1 MTKLKSKQ
9 DAKALLGA
17 SPLQLDIALI
27 DEDKDQPRQED
38 NPGFSKERMAELA
51 ESIKSRGVK
60 TPISVRENPD
70 APGRYL
76 INHGARRFRASK
88 LAGNTTIPA
97 YIDRDYTTHDQ
108 VQENL
113 HRDSLTEREIAD
125 IIGKELAKGTKK
137 AVIAKLLNKS
147 PAFVTQHATLLDLPE
162 LIADIFY
169 SGRCKD
175 VTIINELV
183 MLNKKHPQEVQGWLL
198 DETLEEITRGPV
210 KLFREFLDEKQKQQ
224 GLGDDESMI
233 EHDTIAT
240 KPQADKPVDPDKL
253 KKAIIKVQHN
263 GRSARL
269 LLNRRPRAEGLGW
282 LQYDDDGH
290 EAEANLNEVLL
301 VAVLEGKMG
310 DG

>member
-9 DAKALLGA
+9 DSKNLLGA
-17 SPLQLDIALI
+17 TPLQLEIALI
-27 DEDKDQPRQED
+27 DEDKDQPRQEN

-125 IIGKELAKGTKK
+125 IIGKELARGTKK
-137 AVIAKLLNKS
+137 AAIAKLLNKS

-162 LIADIFY
+162 PIAEVYY

-183 MLNKKHPQEVQGWLL
+183 MLNKKHPQELQGWLL

-224 GLGDDESMI
+224 GSGDDESMI
-233 EHDTIAT
+233 EHDTIAP
-240 KPQADKPVDPDKL
+240 KPPADKPVDPGKL
-253 KKAIIKVQHN
+253 KKAIIKVMHN

-282 LQYDDDGH
+282 LRYDDDGH
-290 EAEANLNEVLL
+290 EVEANLNEVLL
-301 VAVLEGKMG
+301 VAVLEG
-310 DG
+310 